1 MFSDIFTGSVDST
14 RKSQTSDNISIERIT
29 YVALYTKIQKEKDEN
44 LDSVKKKLEETEI
57 Q

>member
-14 RKSQTSDNISIERIT
+14 RKSQTSENISIERIT

-44 LDSVKKKLEETEI
+44 LDSVKKMLEETEI